1 MIYLG
6 TDHRGFELK
15 EQIKKFLGEQGIA
28 FEDLGNHQSDPN
40 DDYTD
45 IGFLVAK
52 KVAEKSDENRG
63 ILLCGSGIGVT
74 IAANRI
80 RGVRAGLCLS
90 PWMAEHGRQNED
102 INVLALASNL
112 TDLEMSKDIIK
123 IFLDTVFLTTEN
135 YIRRKK
141 ELDEF

>member
-15 EQIKKFLGEQGIA
+15 EQIKEFLKEQGIA
-28 FEDLGNHQSDPN
+28 FEDLGSHQLDPN

-52 KVAEKSDENRG
+52 KIAEKPDENRG
-63 ILLCGSGIGVT
+63 ILLCGSGIGVV

-80 RGVRAGLCLS
+80 KRVRAGLCLS
-90 PWMAEHGRQNED
+90 TWMAEHGRQNED
-102 INVLALASNL
+102 INILALASNL
-112 TDLEMSKDIIK
+112 TDLETSKDIIK
-123 IFLDTVFLTTEN
+123 TFLNTSFLMTEN

>member
-28 FEDLGNHQSDPN
+28 FEDLGNTQLDPN

-45 IGFLVAK
+45 FGLAVAK
-52 KVAEKSDENRG
+52 KVAEKPDENRG
-63 ILLCGSGIGVT
+63 ILFCGFGIGMSIV
-74 IAANRI
+74 ANRLKGI
-80 RGVRAGLCLS
+80 RAGLSLS

-102 INVLALASNL
+102 INILAIASNL
-112 TDLEMSKDIIK
+112 TDLETSKNIIK
-123 IFLDTVFLTTEN
+123 TFLDTAFLMTEN

>member
-6 TDHRGFELK
+6 TDHRGFEQK
-15 EQIKKFLGEQGIA
+15 EEIKKFLGEQGIA
-28 FEDLGNHQSDPN
+28 FEDLGNTQLDPN

-45 IGFLVAK
+45 FGLAVAK
-52 KVAEKSDENRG
+52 KVAEKPDENRG
-63 ILLCGSGIGVT
+63 ILFCGSGIGMSIV
-74 IAANRI
+74 ANRLK
-80 RGVRAGLCLS
+80 GVRAGLSLS

-102 INVLALASNL
+102 INVLVLASNL
-112 TDLEMSKDIIK
+112 TDLEASKSIIK
-123 IFLDTVFLTTEN
+123 TFLNTEFILKEN

>member
-6 TDHRGFELK
+6 TDHRGFEQK
-15 EQIKKFLGEQGIA
+15 EEIKKFLKEEGIV
-28 FEDLGNHQSDPN
+28 FEDLGNTQLDPN

-45 IGFLVAK
+45 FGLAVAK
-52 KVAEKSDENRG
+52 KVAEKPDENRG
-63 ILLCGSGIGVT
+63 ILFCGSGIGVS
-74 IAANRI
+74 IIANRLK
-80 RGVRAGLCLS
+80 RVRAGLCLS

-102 INVLALASNL
+102 INVLALATNII
-112 TDLEMSKDIIK
+112 DLETNKKIIK
-123 IFLDTVFLTTEN
+123 TFLNTDFVLKEN

>member
-15 EQIKKFLGEQGIA
+15 EQIKKFLEEQGIA
-28 FEDLGNHQSDPN
+28 FEDLGNHQLDSN

-52 KVAEKSDENRG
+52 KVVEKSDENRG

-80 RGVRAGLCLS
+80 KKIRAGLCLS

-102 INVLALASNL
+102 INILVLASNL
-112 TDLEMSKDIIK
+112 TDLETSQNIIK
-123 IFLDTVFLTTEN
+123 TFLNTSFLTTEN

>member
-6 TDHRGFELK
+6 TDHRGFEQK
-15 EQIKKFLGEQGIA
+15 EEIKKFLGEQGIA
-28 FEDLGNHQSDPN
+28 FEDLGNTQLDPN

-45 IGFLVAK
+45 FGLAVAK

-63 ILLCGSGIGVT
+63 ILFCGSGIGMSIV
-74 IAANRI
+74 ANRLKGI
-80 RGVRAGLCLS
+80 RAGLSLS

-102 INVLALASNL
+102 INVLVLASNL
-112 TDLEMSKDIIK
+112 TDLETSKSIIK
-123 IFLDTVFLTTEN
+123 TFLDTAFLTTEN

-141 ELDEF
+141 ELDEV

>member
-1 MIYLG
+1 MLYLG

-15 EQIKKFLGEQGIA
+15 EEIKKFLGEQGIV
-28 FEDLGNHQSDPN
+28 FEDLGNYQLDPN

-63 ILLCGSGIGVT
+63 ILLCGSGIGVV

-80 RGVRAGLCLS
+80 RSVRAGLCLS

-102 INVLALASNL
+102 INVLAIASNL
-112 TDLEMSKDIIK
+112 TDLEISKNIIK
-123 IFLDTVFLTTEN
+123 TFLNTDFILKEN

>member
-15 EQIKKFLGEQGIA
+15 EQIKEFLKEQGIA
-28 FEDLGNHQSDPN
+28 FEDLGNHQLDPN

-52 KVAEKSDENRG
+52 KIVEKPDENRG
-63 ILLCGSGIGVT
+63 ILLCGSGIGVV

-80 RGVRAGLCLS
+80 KGVRAGLCLS
-90 PWMAEHGRQNED
+90 TWMAEHGRQNED
-102 INVLALASNL
+102 INILALASNL
-112 TDLEMSKDIIK
+112 TDLETSKDIIK
-123 IFLDTVFLTTEN
+123 TFLNTSFLMTEN